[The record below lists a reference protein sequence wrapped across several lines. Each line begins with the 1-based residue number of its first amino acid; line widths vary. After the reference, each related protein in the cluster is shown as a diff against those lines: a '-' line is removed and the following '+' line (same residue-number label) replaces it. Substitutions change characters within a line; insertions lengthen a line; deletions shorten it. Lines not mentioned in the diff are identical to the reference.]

1 MERTVLLVDDQRDI
15 LRLLRSA
22 LDTLKNNKMKILE
35 APSGEEGILE
45 SSRHKVDLLVTDYK
59 LPGMSGVELMHKIR
73 ARHPEVKVIL
83 VTGTT
88 DKKARDEMI
97 NAGALAI
104 FDKPIPMADYLDAVE
119 RGLGL
124 VQTIFPSEKLTTEEQ
139 QEAGEQRHTRVSD
152 LIANFR
158 QDVGAEAIFLINDKG
173 LVQARTGALHDS
185 SMEVSLISALMSI
198 HASSLKVARYNHQEN
213 LDMYHVFANG
223 DHDLFFIP
231 VTPMYALLVAGN
243 GLANEDRALDTINGL
258 LALKAELERALKS
271 MGVTGEL
278 KSASATVQTVPVK
291 HTDKLARAIP
301 APEMEE
307 LLKKAPDRKEKTE
320 QLNDFWNAAAEKNA
334 NKPVNSEVISM
345 EEARKLGLISDD
357 K

>member
-1 MERTVLLVDDQRDI
+1 MERRILLVDDQRDI
-15 LRLLRSA
+15 LKLLRSA
-22 LDTLKNNKMKILE
+22 LDTLKNDKIKIAE
-35 APSGEEGILE
+35 APSGEEALLE
-45 SSRHKVDLLVTDYK
+45 SSRHKIDLLVTDYK

-73 ARHPEVKVIL
+73 VRHPEVKVIL
-83 VTGTT
+83 VTGTS

-124 VQTIFPSEKLTTEEQ
+124 VQTIFPPEKLSTEDVE
-139 QEAGEQRHTRVSD
+139 GQRHTRVSD

-158 QDVGAEAIFLINDKG
+158 QDVKAEAVFLLNDRG
-173 LVQARTGALHDS
+173 LVQARTGSLHDS
-185 SMEVSLISALMSI
+185 SMEVSLISSLMAI
-198 HASSLKVARYNHQEN
+198 HSASLKVARYNHQEK
-213 LDMYHVFANG
+213 LDAYHVFGSG

-243 GLANEDRALDTINGL
+243 GLATEERVLETINGL
-258 LALKAELERALKS
+258 LALRTELERALKS

-278 KSASATVQTVPVK
+278 KEVSASAVVQTVPLK
-291 HTDKLARAIP
+291 QTDKLARAVP

-307 LLKKAPDRKEKTE
+307 LLKKAPEQKEKTE
-320 QLNDFWNAAAEKNA
+320 QLNDFWNNAAEKNA
-334 NKPVNSEVISM
+334 KKSANPDVMSL
-345 EEARKLGLISDD
+345 EEAKKLGILSDG

>member
-1 MERTVLLVDDQRDI
+1 MERRILLVDDQRDI

-22 LDTLKNNKMKILE
+22 LDTLKNDEIKISE
-35 APSGEEGILE
+35 APSGEEALLE
-45 SSRHKVDLLVTDYK
+45 SSRNKVDLLVTDYK

-83 VTGTT
+83 VTGTS

-124 VQTIFPSEKLTTEEQ
+124 VQTIFPPEKLSEQ
-139 QEAGEQRHTRVSD
+139 VEEQRHTRVSD

-158 QDVGAEAIFLINDKG
+158 QDAGAEAIFLLNDRG

-185 SMEVSLISALMSI
+185 SMEVSLISSLMAI
-198 HASSLKVARYNHQEN
+198 HSASLKVARYNHQEK
-213 LDMYHVFANG
+213 LDTYHVFSSG
-223 DHDLFFIP
+223 DHDLLFIP
-231 VTPMYALLVAGN
+231 VTQLYALLIAGN
-243 GLANEDRALDTINGL
+243 DLVTKDRILDTINGL
-258 LALKAELERALKS
+258 LALRTELERALKS

-278 KSASATVQTVPVK
+278 KNASSATHTVPLK
-291 HTDKLARAIP
+291 QTDKLARAVP

-307 LLKKAPDRKEKTE
+307 LLKKAPEQKEKTE
-320 QLNDFWNAAAEKNA
+320 QLNDFWDAAAQKNA
-334 NKPVNSEVISM
+334 NKPVNSEVISI
-345 EEARKLGLISDD
+345 EEARKLGILPDG

>member
-1 MERTVLLVDDQRDI
+1 MERTILLVDDQRDI

-22 LDTLKNNKMKILE
+22 LDTLKNKEIKILE
-35 APSGEEGILE
+35 APSGEEAILE

-73 ARHPEVKVIL
+73 ARHPEVKIIL
-83 VTGTT
+83 VTGTS

-124 VQTIFPSEKLTTEEQ
+124 VQTIFPPEKLSTEEV
-139 QEAGEQRHTRVSD
+139 EEQRYTRVSD

-158 QDVGAEAIFLINDKG
+158 QDAGAEAIFLLNDRG
-173 LVQARTGALHDS
+173 LVQARTGAFRDS
-185 SMEVSLISALMSI
+185 SMEVSLISSLMAI
-198 HASSLKVARYNHQEN
+198 HSASLKVARYNHQEK
-213 LDMYHVFANG
+213 LDTYHIFSSG
-223 DHDLFFIP
+223 DHDLLFIP

-243 GLANEDRALDTINGL
+243 GLANENRVLETIGGL
-258 LALKAELERALKS
+258 LALRTELERALKS

-278 KSASATVQTVPVK
+278 KTASAAAQTVPLK
-291 HTDKLARAIP
+291 QTDKLARAVP

-307 LLKKAPDRKEKTE
+307 LLKKAPERKEKTE
-320 QLNDFWNAAAEKNA
+320 QLNDFWDAAAKKNA
-334 NKPVNSEVISM
+334 NKPINSEVISI
-345 EEARKLGLISDD
+345 EEARKQGILSDG

>member
-1 MERTVLLVDDQRDI
+1 MERTILLVDDQRDI

-35 APSGEEGILE
+35 APSGEEAILE

-73 ARHPEVKVIL
+73 ARHPEVKIIL

-124 VQTIFPSEKLTTEEQ
+124 VQTIFPPEKLSSETVIE
-139 QEAGEQRHTRVSD
+139 EQRHTRVSD

-158 QDVGAEAIFLINDKG
+158 QDVSAEAVFLLNDKG
-173 LVQARTGALHDS
+173 LVQARTGAFRDS
-185 SMEVSLISALMSI
+185 SMEVSLISSLMAI
-198 HASSLKVARYNHQEN
+198 HSASLKVARYNHQEK
-213 LDMYHVFANG
+213 LDTYHVFSSG
-223 DHDLFFIP
+223 DHDLLFIP

-243 GLANEDRALDTINGL
+243 ALATENRILETIGGL
-258 LALKAELERALKS
+258 LALRTELERALKS

-278 KSASATVQTVPVK
+278 KEVSASSSPKTVPLK
-291 HTDKLARAIP
+291 QTDKLARAVP
-301 APEMEE
+301 APEMQE
-307 LLKKAPDRKEKTE
+307 LLNKAPEQKEKTE
-320 QLNDFWNAAAEKNA
+320 QLNDFWDEAAKKNA
-334 NKPVNSEVISM
+334 NKPINSEVMSI
-345 EEARKLGLISDD
+345 EEAKKQGILSDG